1 MKREKVKAK
10 YSKYVILCGKG
21 FGTVIRMSV
30 VIYDVTAEGD
40 LAELPSLSRDALS
53 SDRVVI
59 VVAERQRK
67 IYLWKGKRSSVKK
80 KFVGARK
87 ASDLRAEWGLT
98 FKVVAMDEGEEDG
111 DFLNLLG
118 VRVEAASRTAPREVA
133 VKPPQEAAVADG
145 PAAVAVREEKVVVE
159 ERAAAPP
166 VRAVSR
172 TAPSTATVAPS
183 VQAPRGAS
191 ASRPAGGASLEV
203 NEEAVLSK
211 LSEIEV
217 PLGYAR
223 EIVVVGPCIYAVK
236 ETRTSIF
243 GKESVERRLER
254 VNPPEG
260 VFVVENFLPRV
271 ISEGGRIV
279 AIEFLREKSDEA
291 GVEPLKS
298 EMVKHLEDIISV
310 FKGGKE

>member
-1 MKREKVKAK
+1 M
-10 YSKYVILCGKG
+10 YFYVNNV
-21 FGTVIRMSV
+21 GTVISMSV
-30 VIYDVTAEGD
+30 VVYDVTAEGD
-40 LAELPSLSRDALS
+40 LAELPGLSRDALS

-87 ASDLRAEWGLT
+87 ASDLRGEWGLV
-98 FKVVAMDEGEEDG
+98 FKVVAMDEGEEDS
-111 DFLNLLG
+111 DFLSLLG
-118 VRVEAASRTAPREVA
+118 VRVEAASRTPPREEA
-133 VKPPQEAAVADG
+133 VKPSPQEAAVVDE
-145 PAAVAVREEKVVVE
+145 PVVAAAREEKVVVE
-159 ERAAAPP
+159 EKPAAPP

-172 TAPSTATVAPS
+172 AAPSTTAVAPA

-191 ASRPAGGASLEV
+191 ASRSAGSAFAEV
-203 NEEAVLSK
+203 DEEAVLSK
-211 LSEIEV
+211 LSKIEV
-217 PLGYAR
+217 PSGYTR

-291 GVEPLKS
+291 GLELLKS
-298 EMVKHLEDIISV
+298 EMVKHLEDIVSV
-310 FKGGKE
+310 FKSGKE